1 MLKNNMPS
9 IDETTPLADRFCS
22 QDPFPISEQT
32 HEQKRRYKTFYEE
45 NKHSFDDGM
54 SRNIDRDSGFDL
66 PRYNRNQRI
75 LNIIITVLVVVIV
88 ILVCIA

>member
-1 MLKNNMPS
+1 MLKNKMPS

-32 HEQKRRYKTFYEE
+32 PEQKRRYKTFYDE

-75 LNIIITVLVVVIV
+75 LNIIITVLVVAII
-88 ILVCIA
+88 ILVCMA